1 MAYKKHLGRGLSDLI
16 NNGAGKAV
24 PANPV
29 PQKPASETTKSVPEA
44 VKNVPAKT
52 PAAPAVKS
60 VPAPAPAKN
69 VPAPEAKSVPVP
81 APVKTVPAAGSGIL
95 PYREI
100 SLNKIVCSP
109 TQSRKNFSPDS
120 LQELAD
126 SIRAEGLL
134 QPVIVRKKPQTEDLY
149 ELIAGERR
157 LRAFDLLK
165 LPKIPCRI
173 VEASDASSAAMC
185 LIENLQRENLNPMEE
200 AVGLGTLMRDFN
212 LTQEAVAERVG
223 KARSTVANSLRLLE
237 LDPIIQGYISSGKL
251 SAGHAK
257 AVLAVK
263 NSTDRILLAT
273 KLVETSDSVRAAEKL
288 AAKLNDGKS
297 ILPQKAG
304 AARAVTPEINS
315 LEKKLTSKFQTR
327 VQVLNGKKKGR
338 IVLFYNG
345 NEDLERL
352 LGAIGYSAD

>member
-1 MAYKKHLGRGLSDLI
+1 MALKKPLGRGLSDI
-16 NNGAGKAV
+16 IHSAGK
-24 PANPV
+24 PV
-29 PQKPASETTKSVPEA
+29 AFGKSVPE
-44 VKNVPAKT
+44 KSVPAKT
-52 PAAPAVKS
+52 EKPAVPEKNTFPKKQAEKPKS
-60 VPAPAPAKN
+60 VPATN
-69 VPAPEAKSVPVP
+69 VPATKMVS
-81 APVKTVPAAGSGIL
+81 TINSTIL

-100 SLNKIVCSP
+100 NLDKIVCSP
-109 TQSRKNFSPDS
+109 TQSRKNFSPES

-134 QPVIVRKKPQTEDLY
+134 QPIIVRKKPRSVDTY

-157 LRAFDLLK
+157 LRAFGLLK
-165 LPKIPCRI
+165 LSKIPCRV

-223 KARSTVANSLRLLE
+223 KARPTIANTLRLLE
-237 LDPIIQGYISSGKL
+237 LDPVIQGYISSGKL
-251 SAGHAK
+251 TAGHAK
-257 AVLAVK
+257 ALLSVK
-263 NSTDRILLAT
+263 NSTDRLLLAT
-273 KLVETSDSVRAAEKL
+273 KLVETKDTVRVAEDL
-288 AAKLNDGKS
+288 ASKLNDGKS

-304 AARAVTPEINS
+304 TSRVTTPEINS

-352 LGAIGYSAD
+352 LEAIGYSAD